1 MLWDCTPGA
10 HGEIGSAQK
19 FVVLEMEMLK
29 SLGNAAIF
37 SLFEYSSRDI
47 DSP

>member
-10 HGEIGSAQK
+10 RGEIGSVQQCVA
-19 FVVLEMEMLK
+19 LETETLK
-29 SLGNAAIF
+29 SLGNVALF
-37 SLFEYSSRDI
+37 PLFEYSSRDI